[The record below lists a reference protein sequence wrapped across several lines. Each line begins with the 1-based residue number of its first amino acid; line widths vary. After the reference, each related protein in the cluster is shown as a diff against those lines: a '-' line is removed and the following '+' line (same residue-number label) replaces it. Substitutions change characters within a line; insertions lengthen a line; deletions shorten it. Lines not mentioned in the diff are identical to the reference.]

1 MPGSIRENNFTE
13 KGTIIQLHKTM
24 SPIPTHDTDIRKMHD
39 NKKYRY
45 SRSNMNTSYNI
56 RSMKLLHHHST
67 GRKSKT
73 KVPDYNMITKELLP
87 KVTLQ
92 KILTR

>member
-13 KGTIIQLHKTM
+13 KGTTIQFHKTT

-39 NKKYRY
+39 NGKYRHN
-45 SRSNMNTSYNI
+45 RSNMIKLNNI

-67 GRKSKT
+67 GHKSKI
-73 KVPDYNMITKELLP
+73 KVQDYNTVSEELLP

-92 KILTR
+92 QILIG